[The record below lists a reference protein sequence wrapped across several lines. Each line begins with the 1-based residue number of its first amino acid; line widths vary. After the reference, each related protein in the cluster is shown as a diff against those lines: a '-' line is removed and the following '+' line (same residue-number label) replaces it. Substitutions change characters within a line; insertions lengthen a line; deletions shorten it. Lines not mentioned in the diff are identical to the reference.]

1 MIRAY
6 QRRKLWEAKVF
17 AAQIMTGLSGALG
30 GKQNSNGGSS
40 GNRVSADTMMR
51 NLGTSL

>member
-17 AAQIMTGLSGALG
+17 AAQIMSGLSGALG
-30 GKQNSNGGSS
+30 GKQSSTGGTS
-40 GNRVSADTMMR
+40 GNRVSADTMLR
-51 NLGTSL
+51 NIGAS